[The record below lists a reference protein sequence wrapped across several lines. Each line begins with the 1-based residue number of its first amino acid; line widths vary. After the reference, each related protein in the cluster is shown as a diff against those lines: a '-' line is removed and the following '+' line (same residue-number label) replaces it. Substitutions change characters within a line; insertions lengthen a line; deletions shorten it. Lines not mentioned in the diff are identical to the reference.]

1 MARDYG
7 VLMEVG
13 HSLRGLF
20 IIDPKGVI
28 RHITMNDPPVSRN
41 AEEVLRL
48 VKAYQY
54 TDSHG
59 EVCPAGWKKPGDA
72 TIVPNPT
79 GKLEY
84 AIRVCKLLLH
94 DLCMTCFVLY
104 FQILPIDQQ
113 VERQTRVSSQSFLC
127 CVDGWK
133 GIIIIENGLSMRSS
147 IAKRRVA
154 SEKLTQDRTIEN
166 SRPEN
171 EIYHTQYTQEEG
183 GGGGPADAE
192 ITRRVHTST
201 RLMATRGETT
211 LQSKAVNVNPL
222 HDAGGGEELTI
233 VEATRIGNERWP
245 RKGKVLGP
253 CKSVNKCIKKKC
265 QKQSTHTHT
274 YI

>member
-1 MARDYG
+1 MQTSWAVRVHHFSIANDQAYFTRAIIIQFRFPFPFAVSVDSQFSHLAWLETPRKQGGLGRINYPLLSDLSRSMARDYG

-84 AIRVCKLLLH
+84 AMRVCKLLLH
-94 DLCMTCFVLY
+94 DLCMTSFVLY

-127 CVDGWK
+127 CVDG
-133 GIIIIENGLSMRSS
+133 
-147 IAKRRVA
+147 
-154 SEKLTQDRTIEN
+154 
-166 SRPEN
+166 
-171 EIYHTQYTQEEG
+171 
-183 GGGGPADAE
+183 
-192 ITRRVHTST
+192 
-201 RLMATRGETT
+201 
-211 LQSKAVNVNPL
+211 
-222 HDAGGGEELTI
+222 
-233 VEATRIGNERWP
+233 
-245 RKGKVLGP
+245 
-253 CKSVNKCIKKKC
+253 
-265 QKQSTHTHT
+265 
-274 YI
+274 